1 MVKGLYT
8 AYTGMIN
15 EQHRMDVLTNNL
27 ANANTNGY
35 KKEGATAQSFS
46 DQLALKIKDY
56 TDAPFTARGL
66 GIINPGVKIGEGY
79 VDWTEGPMR
88 ETGNTFD
95 MAIGGYGFFGIE
107 YAIKLPEETE
117 EAGEGGT
124 ITETYMEK
132 YLRLQRQKRELAA
145 YQAGKLSLDEML
157 DDGFQQEIMYT
168 RDGNFTLTSEGVLVT
183 QDGDFVL
190 NAEGGH
196 IQLDPNLPVQI
207 SMTGEIMQDG
217 EVVANIG
224 VFDFEK
230 QIYPDGR
237 YSYDTL
243 EHYGEN
249 AYRATADAVA
259 INGTGSVYA
268 GFLEQSNVSVV
279 DEMVQMIAVQR
290 NYDTNQKMI
299 TTIDDTL
306 DLAVNQVGRLS

>member
-35 KKEGATAQSFS
+35 KKEGATSQSFS

-66 GIINPGVKIGEGY
+66 GIINTGVKIGEGY
-79 VDWTEGPMR
+79 VDWSEGPMK
-88 ETGNTFD
+88 ETGHKFD

-107 YAIKLPEETE
+107 YTNKAVNIERDNPNQTN
-117 EAGEGGT
+117 
-124 ITETYMEK
+124 
-132 YLRLQRQKRELAA
+132 
-145 YQAGKLSLDEML
+145 
-157 DDGFQQEIMYT
+157 IMYT
-168 RDGNFTLTSEGVLVT
+168 RDGNFTLTEEGTLVT

-190 NAEGGH
+190 SQDGGH
-196 IQLDPNLPVQI
+196 IELDPSLPVEV
-207 SMTGEIMQDG
+207 SMTGDIIQDG
-217 EVVANIG
+217 EVVATVG

-230 QIYPDGR
+230 TTYPDGR
-237 YSYDTL
+237 ISYDNL

-249 AYRATADAVA
+249 MYIPVDGTNA
-259 INGTGSVYA
+259 IEGTGSVYS

-279 DEMVQMIAVQR
+279 DEMVNMIAVQR
-290 NYDTNQKMI
+290 NYDTNQRMI

-306 DLAVNQVGRLS
+306 DIAANQLGRL

>member
-35 KKEGATAQSFS
+35 KKEGATAQSFK

-79 VDWTEGPMR
+79 VDWSEGPMK
-88 ETGNTFD
+88 ETNNKFD
-95 MAIGGYGFFGIE
+95 LAINGKGFFGIE
-107 YAIKLPEETE
+107 YVNKAVNIERET
-117 EAGEGGT
+117 AGEQST
-124 ITETYMEK
+124 
-132 YLRLQRQKRELAA
+132 
-145 YQAGKLSLDEML
+145 
-157 DDGFQQEIMYT
+157 MYT

-190 NAEGGH
+190 SADGGH
-196 IQLDPNLPVQI
+196 IQLDPNLPVDI
-207 SMTGEIMQDG
+207 NTRGEMIQNG
-217 EVVANIG
+217 AVVARVG
-224 VFDFEK
+224 LFDFEGTT
-230 QIYPDGR
+230 YPDGR
-237 YSYDTL
+237 FSYDTL

-249 AYRATADAVA
+249 MYTTTDESAPIEATGV
-259 INGTGSVYA
+259 IYA

-290 NYDTNQKMI
+290 NYDTNQRMI
-299 TTIDDTL
+299 TTVDDTL
-306 DLAVNQVGRLS
+306 DIAVNQLGRLT

>member
-35 KKEGATAQSFS
+35 KKEGATAQSFK

-79 VDWTEGPMR
+79 VDWTEGPMK
-88 ETGNTFD
+88 ETNNTFD
-95 MAIGGYGFFGIE
+95 LAIGGYGFFGIDYTNKAVNIE
-107 YAIKLPEETE
+107 RDTPLV
-117 EAGEGGT
+117 
-124 ITETYMEK
+124 
-132 YLRLQRQKRELAA
+132 
-145 YQAGKLSLDEML
+145 
-157 DDGFQQEIMYT
+157 QQIMYT
-168 RDGNFTLTSEGVLVT
+168 RDGNFTLNQEGFLVT
-183 QDGDFVL
+183 QDGDFVVSQD
-190 NAEGGH
+190 GGQ
-196 IQLDPNLPVQI
+196 IQLDTNLSTQI
-207 SMTGEIMQDG
+207 NMNGEIIQNG

-224 VFDFEK
+224 IFDFEK
-230 QIYPDGR
+230 VVYPDGR
-237 YSYDTL
+237 VSYDTL

-249 AYRATADAVA
+249 CYVTTDDTVEAEAT
-259 INGTGSVYA
+259 GRVYA

-279 DEMVQMIAVQR
+279 DEMVNMIAVQR

-299 TTIDDTL
+299 TTVDDTL
-306 DLAVNQVGRLS
+306 DIAVNQLGRIQ